1 MRNTEKQPS
10 FWSGRTNKRF
20 VLLFLLRFFF
30 LLVELKILVAQL
42 LDDCVEIHTLN
53 GEKPPPAWRLAHA
66 ASHRNRS
73 SLNCPSIPNLERFH
87 VVLLQILHVRHVVAD
102 GVDLVNEQ
110 EDGEDGEQKREQNL
124 DAQKE

>member
-66 ASHRNRS
+66 ANQAVIEIVLVLTAHS
-73 SLNCPSIPNLERFH
+73 SQTSSVFTLYSFRYSTY
-87 VVLLQILHVRHVVAD
+87 VMS
-102 GVDLVNEQ
+102 
-110 EDGEDGEQKREQNL
+110 
-124 DAQKE
+124 